1 MYMHNLRD
9 LALVVC
15 GKFVSSGILLPSK
28 RWHLKIW
35 NWYSSLSKKTL
46 NCSYRIP
53 GLYKAGQIS
62 DHMDYISSS
71 FRAFCVTTIE
81 KISIV
86 EQIWADYELLCY
98 TVSHH
103 CCVLLN
109 CVLLNP
115 CCAGGVEIFFKPH
128 IM

>member
-1 MYMHNLRD
+1 
-9 LALVVC
+9 V
-15 GKFVSSGILLPSK
+15 
-28 RWHLKIW
+28 
-35 NWYSSLSKKTL
+35 
-46 NCSYRIP
+46 
-53 GLYKAGQIS
+53 YKAGQIS

-86 EQIWADYELLCY
+86 EQIWAIYEMLCS

-103 CCVLLN
+103 C

>member
-1 MYMHNLRD
+1 
-9 LALVVC
+9 
-15 GKFVSSGILLPSK
+15 
-28 RWHLKIW
+28 
-35 NWYSSLSKKTL
+35 
-46 NCSYRIP
+46 
-53 GLYKAGQIS
+53 
-62 DHMDYISSS
+62 MDYISSS

-86 EQIWADYELLCY
+86 EQLWAIYEMLCY

-103 CCVLLN
+103 C